1 MDNCWR
7 EETRKAN
14 TMCLRQ
20 WSIINLE
27 FNYKS
32 DVQQLSDSWSWL
44 TVCYNVNSNWLD
56 FHLVTIKSRPVVIH
70 EIMCSLEYSKMW
82 QALSTTDQRFITTN
96 IYEPSSTQTSQIKA
110 SANVNALSSN
120 HEFTFGFWSFATS
133 QQLQ

>member
-14 TMCLRQ
+14 TMYLRQ

-27 FNYKS
+27 LNYKS

-44 TVCYNVNSNWLD
+44 TVCYHVNWNWLD
-56 FHLVTIKSRPVVIH
+56 FHLVTIKSRPVVTH
-70 EIMCSLEYSKMW
+70 QIMCSLQYSKMW

-96 IYEPSSTQTSQIKA
+96 IYEPSST
-110 SANVNALSSN
+110 
-120 HEFTFGFWSFATS
+120 
-133 QQLQ
+133 